1 MATTTS
7 SEYRKTQ
14 PPGEGASH
22 YEYLE
27 QNLRSIE
34 ASIRL
39 MVTDI
44 KALAPFVGNYP
55 QVSKSTNYTLVLSDA
70 GKHILHP
77 ASDNNP
83 RTFTIPANSSVAF
96 PIGTVIKFVNA
107 ANTLSI
113 AITTD
118 TLRLAGG
125 TSTGTRTL
133 AAYGV
138 AEALK
143 IDTTTWVISGTNLT

>member
-1 MATTTS
+1 MATVTA

-14 PPGEGASH
+14 PPEQGPSH

-27 QNLRSIE
+27 QNLRAIE
-34 ASIRL
+34 TSIRL
-39 MVTDI
+39 AVADLKNI
-44 KALAPFVGNYP
+44 GPFVATYP
-55 QVSKSTNYTLVLSDA
+55 QVSQSANYTLVLSDA

-77 ASDNNP
+77 SSDNNP

-96 PIGTVIKFVNA
+96 PTGTIIKFVNA
-107 ANTLSI
+107 VNTLSI

-125 TSTGTRTL
+125 SSTGTRTL
-133 AAYGV
+133 GAYGV
-138 AEALK
+138 AEAIK
-143 IDTTTWVISGTNLT
+143 IDSTTWVISGTNLT

>member
-1 MATTTS
+1 MTTATS
-7 SEYRKTQ
+7 QEYRKTQ
-14 PPGEGASH
+14 PPGEGVSH

-27 QNLRSIE
+27 QNLRAVE
-34 ASIRL
+34 NAIRL
-39 MVTDI
+39 LVADM
-44 KALAPFVGNYP
+44 KAVAPYVQTFP
-55 QVSKSTNYTLVLSDA
+55 QVSQSANYTLVLGDA

-77 ASDNNP
+77 ATDNNP

-96 PIGTVIKFVNA
+96 PIGTIVKFVNA

-118 TLRLAGG
+118 TMYLAGG
-125 TSTGTRTL
+125 VSTGTRTL
-133 AAYGV
+133 GAYGV